1 MFEQTIDFSKY
12 TSLKI
17 GVPKQVCILEKSDE
31 KHFAELAKT
40 YTCVGYAYNLL
51 IAPQANNIAML
62 SKEFDYIHPTSTYI
76 EIGART
82 PSGKIFSFFKQ
93 NNLGGVEFLQ
103 ALPGS
108 AGGLLKMNAGMKDF
122 EMQNV
127 VVSACINGEWSEN
140 LGLAYRTSAI
150 SGIISALR
158 LVPRGTF
165 SKHTLKLCQNMR
177 RSHPKLPSC
186 GSCFK
191 NPKGDYAGRLLD
203 LAGLKGFMRNGIG
216 FSDQHANFL
225 VHSGGASFEDALWV
239 IKYAQQQVQ
248 KRFGILL
255 EQEVQII
262 A

>member
-1 MFEQTIDFSKY
+1 
-12 TSLKI
+12 
-17 GVPKQVCILEKSDE
+17 
-31 KHFAELAKT
+31 
-40 YTCVGYAYNLL
+40 
-51 IAPQANNIAML
+51 
-62 SKEFDYIHPTSTYI
+62 
-76 EIGART
+76 
-82 PSGKIFSFFKQ
+82 
-93 NNLGGVEFLQ
+93 
-103 ALPGS
+103 
-108 AGGLLKMNAGMKDF
+108 
-122 EMQNV
+122 
-127 VVSACINGEWSEN
+127 
-140 LGLAYRTSAI
+140 
-150 SGIISALR
+150 
-158 LVPRGTF
+158 
-165 SKHTLKLCQNMR
+165 MR